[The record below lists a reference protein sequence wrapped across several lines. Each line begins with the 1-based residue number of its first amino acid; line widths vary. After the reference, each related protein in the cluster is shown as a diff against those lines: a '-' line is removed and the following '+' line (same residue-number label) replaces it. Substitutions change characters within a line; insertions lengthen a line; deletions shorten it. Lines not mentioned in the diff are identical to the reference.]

1 MKLENDNL
9 NQCKTE
15 ENEPNV
21 NKINEFTKTENNN
34 IENFNSTCNNIK
46 PNPFFGFVHDRY
58 IVSNQNQEKLK
69 KETILTTKNKNKETA
84 KEKGKYSIYNLSEP
98 QQLSNTD
105 SNFF

>member
-69 KETILTTKNKNKETA
+69 KRNYINNQK
-84 KEKGKYSIYNLSEP
+84 
-98 QQLSNTD
+98 
-105 SNFF
+105 